1 MTCHIL
7 YDKHLHLITYPLQ
20 SNNTGQRVYFYEWIK
35 KDVMSTAIIIAI
47 YLLSPIIIAIGFQ
60 RYPLVQKIGTVIV
73 AYAIGIILA
82 LTGFVKTADV
92 QVLDSVQNV
101 IMNVSVPLA
110 IPLMLFSCD
119 FKLWTRSLPKT
130 ILALAGGL
138 LSIITAIIVAFFLF
152 RDSGIGGLDRIAGLM
167 TGIYTG
173 GTLNF
178 FALGS
183 ALRVDDSVLL
193 LVYAFEMLVTFPF
206 LMFIVAGGFKIFR
219 KLLPFPDESVATPN
233 NSKIDS
239 GVENYGG
246 MLAHGVL
253 GKSLLGLLLSVAFLA
268 IGAGISLLT
277 TGVLNE
283 LVIILTITTLATIA
297 SFSEKIRNL
306 PKTFETGMLFILLFS
321 VVVASRFD
329 ISCLNSSSLM
339 LMAFVFFIMLTTIL
353 LHLLLCRLFH
363 VSGDL
368 FTVANIGLLCSP
380 PFIPP
385 VVGAMRNRKVLIS
398 GIVIGLAGYAV
409 GTYLGVGVAWLLKLF

>member
-1 MTCHIL
+1 
-7 YDKHLHLITYPLQ
+7 
-20 SNNTGQRVYFYEWIK
+20 
-35 KDVMSTAIIIAI
+35 MSTAIIIAI

-183 ALRVDDSVLL
+183 ALRVDESVLL

-409 GTYLGVGVAWLLKLF
+409 GTYLGVGVAWLLKLL

>member
-1 MTCHIL
+1 
-7 YDKHLHLITYPLQ
+7 
-20 SNNTGQRVYFYEWIK
+20 
-35 KDVMSTAIIIAI
+35 MSTAIIIAI

-92 QVLDSVQNV
+92 QVLDSMQNV

-110 IPLMLFSCD
+110 IPLMLFSCN

>member
-1 MTCHIL
+1 
-7 YDKHLHLITYPLQ
+7 
-20 SNNTGQRVYFYEWIK
+20 
-35 KDVMSTAIIIAI
+35 MSTTIIIAI

>member
-1 MTCHIL
+1 
-7 YDKHLHLITYPLQ
+7 
-20 SNNTGQRVYFYEWIK
+20 
-35 KDVMSTAIIIAI
+35 MSTAIIIAI

-73 AYAIGIILA
+73 AYAIGITLA

>member
-1 MTCHIL
+1 MTTI
-7 YDKHLHLITYPLQ
+7 
-20 SNNTGQRVYFYEWIK
+20 
-35 KDVMSTAIIIAI
+35 IIIAI
-47 YLLSPIIIAIGFQ
+47 YLLSPILIAIGFQ
-60 RYPLVQKIGTVIV
+60 RYTLVQKLGTVIV

-92 QVLDSVQNV
+92 QALDSVQNI

-119 FKLWTRSLPKT
+119 FKLWTHSLPKT
-130 ILALAGGL
+130 VLALAGGL
-138 LSIITAIIVAFFLF
+138 LSIITAVIVAFFLF
-152 RDSGIGGLDRIAGLM
+152 RNSGIGGLDRISGLM
-167 TGIYTG
+167 MGIYTG

-183 ALRVDDSVLL
+183 ALHVDDTVLL

-219 KLLPFPDESVATPN
+219 KLLPFPDESVTM
-233 NSKIDS
+233 SGDKKVDS
-239 GVENYGG
+239 GVENYSG

-253 GKSLLGLLLSVAFLA
+253 GKSLLGLLLSLLFLA
-268 IGAGISLLT
+268 IGAGISLLI

-297 SFSEKIRNL
+297 SFSKKIREL
-306 PKTFETGMLFILLFS
+306 PKTFELGMLFILLFS

-339 LMAFVFFIMLTTIL
+339 LMGFVMFIMVTTIL
-353 LHLLLCRLFH
+353 LHLILCRLFH

-385 VVGAMRNRKVLIS
+385 VVGAMGNRKVLIS

-409 GTYLGVGVAWLLKLF
+409 GTYLGVGVAWLFKLF